1 MKFWKQNQMINIATY
16 SYVKNSIESM
26 ISYDVTA
33 TIVIYQN
40 NQMAAVSISFK
51 FLTYADT
58 LLCIKLLLGSWPRE

>member
-1 MKFWKQNQMINIATY
+1 
-16 SYVKNSIESM
+16 M

-58 LLCIKLLLGSWPRE
+58 LLCIKLLLGSWPREETLFCGLLIPYTCQKYL

>member
-1 MKFWKQNQMINIATY
+1 MKFWKQNHMINIATY

-40 NQMAAVSISFK
+40 NQMAAVSIRFK
-51 FLTYADT
+51 F
-58 LLCIKLLLGSWPRE
+58 